1 MNRIAY
7 LLLALILMALL
18 LVNCNREVE
27 FVPYKPQVVVE
38 GQIENGQYASVLLS
52 TSVSFTEL
60 MDTTSL
66 LDHAIRNAKITI
78 SDGDKSEILLLKV
91 NKKKI
96 PPYEYVTQ
104 RMKGE
109 IGKTYTLTIEYDDKI
124 ISAETYIPEPVI
136 IDSLWFSKKTPSDRI
151 GYVHI
156 SFKNVS
162 NHHYRIATK
171 EESEDIYI
179 PCLYGNVDK
188 TLYPKE
194 TQIKMQINKGP
205 IIFPETSYTSY
216 FPDSVDIKVKL
227 STQLQASYDFWT
239 SYQNE
244 IINSQNP
251 IFPSTQRLKSNV
263 KGGIGIWA
271 GYGSSVKTISGKD
284 YQ

>member
-1 MNRIAY
+1 
-7 LLLALILMALL
+7 
-18 LVNCNREVE
+18 
-27 FVPYKPQVVVE
+27 
-38 GQIENGQYASVLLS
+38 
-52 TSVSFTEL
+52 
-60 MDTTSL
+60 
-66 LDHAIRNAKITI
+66 
-78 SDGDKSEILLLKV
+78 
-91 NKKKI
+91 
-96 PPYEYVTQ
+96 
-104 RMKGE
+104 MKGE